1 MTEKKTDLQEEIRR
15 VEWDITELCGSIER
29 IAWYVKDGRTLS
41 GDKKDSEE
49 LLSSL
54 NKAFEKLWQLDA
66 VARQLDELQK
76 KGPLLASEVAA
87 EQEKGAAY
95 GYDAKGNRVSLG
107 ASPSRLK
114 PEEVTSDQELEQ
126 VARQAIRAEQ
136 IYQKVAAEL
145 KAAQSTSE
153 ASCSDSSVLQR

>member
-1 MTEKKTDLQEEIRR
+1 MTTLNLKSLTSEQRDAFIRGWFAETQGNEMTEKKTDLQEEIRR

-87 EQEKGAAY
+87 I
-95 GYDAKGNRVSLG
+95 
-107 ASPSRLK
+107 K
-114 PEEVTSDQELEQ
+114 P
-126 VARQAIRAEQ
+126 
-136 IYQKVAAEL
+136 
-145 KAAQSTSE
+145 
-153 ASCSDSSVLQR
+153 

>member
-1 MTEKKTDLQEEIRR
+1 MICAHMNINDIFSLSDNSPPLAPHLGWFAETQGNEMTEKKTDLQEEIRR

-87 EQEKGAAY
+87 I
-95 GYDAKGNRVSLG
+95 
-107 ASPSRLK
+107 K
-114 PEEVTSDQELEQ
+114 P
-126 VARQAIRAEQ
+126 
-136 IYQKVAAEL
+136 
-145 KAAQSTSE
+145 
-153 ASCSDSSVLQR
+153 